1 MNTRYIGSLEGSII
15 KSGHLIDNKYF
26 VQRKVISGSQASI
39 YEVINLEDGESYIMK
54 AFDRKEQERLL
65 KKDGKSFLMSE
76 IRIHSMMKHPNIIGM
91 IEHIEDEYFFYII
104 LEKAEGDLLTLVQ
117 ELESLNERA
126 AARYFIPIVY
136 AVQYCHL
143 RGVIHRDIKLENVL
157 ITHDHQVKLCDFGLA
172 RHIVNFYCILFLII
186 QVNPK

>member
-104 LEKAEGDLLTLVQ
+104 
-117 ELESLNERA
+117 
-126 AARYFIPIVY
+126 
-136 AVQYCHL
+136 
-143 RGVIHRDIKLENVL
+143 
-157 ITHDHQVKLCDFGLA
+157 
-172 RHIVNFYCILFLII
+172 
-186 QVNPK
+186 